1 MIQKIS
7 HSLNIDKEAV
17 EEVWKLYW
25 KFVKD
30 SLGEASKDIRIK
42 KLGTFKLNKEKY
54 AKYKEDK
61 ASV

>member
-7 HSLNIDKEAV
+7 RSLNIDKEVV

-25 KFVKD
+25 KFIKD

-42 KLGTFKLNKEKY
+42 KLGIFKLNKEKY

-61 ASV
+61 ASI